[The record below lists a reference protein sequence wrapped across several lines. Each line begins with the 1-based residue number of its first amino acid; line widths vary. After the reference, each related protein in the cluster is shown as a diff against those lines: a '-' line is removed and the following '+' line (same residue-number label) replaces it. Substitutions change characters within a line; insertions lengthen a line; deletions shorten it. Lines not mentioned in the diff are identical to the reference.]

1 MLLLFIFSGGTFIR
15 DGAVPDGWKWL
26 KAMSPFEHA
35 ADAYLG
41 EWEFT
46 PFAHFVSLFE
56 RI

>member
-35 ADAYLG
+35 ADAYFG
-41 EWEFT
+41 E
-46 PFAHFVSLFE
+46 
-56 RI
+56 